1 MLFDFSRHRSPSFE
15 HAFSFLQECVHAFLL
30 VFGRKQEIEALAFHG
45 QAFRQRRL
53 ESLEHR
59 LLGQAN
65 RKRRLGGDL
74 PGDALRD
81 LDRHLGRHDLVD
93 DAELVGA
100 LGAHRGARQHDLHR
114 DVLAGGAR
122 PALGPASARDDAQVD
137 LRLAEARAVAGD
149 DQVTHQR
156 HLAAAAQRVAVDRR
170 DQRLLD
176 AGERRPAARLIAQE
190 LVDPYGRVADDLR
203 ISVTDRCNFRCIYC
217 MPAEGLKWLAREDIL
232 RFEEI
237 VRLARIFVERYGV
250 RTIRIT
256 GGEPLVRVKLEEL
269 IGMIN
274 AIDPTLD
281 ITMTTN
287 GVLLRQK
294 AQALKD
300 AGLKRINISLDTLRM
315 DTFKDMARSEAF
327 ERVMDGITAS
337 REAGLWPIKLN
348 MVVMSGHN
356 DDEVVDFARLARS
369 EGYEVRFIEFMPL
382 DGDNIWTNGQVVPS
396 RRIQE
401 QIEDLFPLEPVVDTR
416 PGPATR
422 YRFADGAVGGVGFI
436 SSVSQAFCTTC
447 NRVRLTAEGGLRTCL
462 FSLHETP
469 LRDLMRSGVSDDHL
483 GSVIEAA
490 IWRKEEGHLINKPGF
505 IKPAKSMSQIGG

>member
-1 MLFDFSRHRSPSFE
+1 MPN
-15 HAFSFLQECVHAFLL
+15 
-30 VFGRKQEIEALAFHG
+30 
-45 QAFRQRRL
+45 RRL
-53 ESLEHR
+53 
-59 LLGQAN
+59 
-65 RKRRLGGDL
+65 
-74 PGDALRD
+74 
-81 LDRHLGRHDLVD
+81 VD
-93 DAELVGA
+93 
-100 LGAHRGARQHDLHR
+100 
-114 DVLAGGAR
+114 
-122 PALGPASARDDAQVD
+122 S
-137 LRLAEARAVAGD
+137 
-149 DQVTHQR
+149 
-156 HLAAAAQRVAVDRR
+156 
-170 DQRLLD
+170 
-176 AGERRPAARLIAQE
+176 
-190 LVDPYGRVADDLR
+190 YGRVADDLR

-217 MPAEGLKWLAREDIL
+217 MPAEGLKWLKREDIL
-232 RFEEI
+232 RYEEI

-250 RTIRIT
+250 RTIRLT

-269 IGMIN
+269 VGMIN

-294 AQALKD
+294 AKALKD
-300 AGLKRINISLDTLRM
+300 AGLKRINISLDTLHLDR
-315 DTFKDMARSEAF
+315 FKEMARSEAF
-327 ERVMDGITAS
+327 DRVMDGISAA

-348 MVVMSGHN
+348 MVVMQGHN
-356 DDEVVDFARLARS
+356 DDEVVDFARLAHS

-382 DGDNIWTNGQVVPS
+382 DGDNIWTNEQVVPS

-401 QIEDLFPLEPVVDTR
+401 QIEDLFPLEPVVDAR

-422 YRFADGAVGGVGFI
+422 FKFVDGSPGGVGFI

-462 FSLHETP
+462 FSLMETP

-483 GSVIEAA
+483 GGVIETA